1 MNQTGPRNP
10 LGLVQP
16 GPVSWWPLTFLL
28 VLGAL
33 LRIIRLGSDLWLD
46 EIGTLDAYLRSPL
59 RVIIRT
65 YISSNQH
72 LLYSILARISVDLFG
87 ESAWS
92 IRLPAVLFGIGG
104 IAALYYTGRVMTR
117 EREALLAAAFLTV
130 SYHHIWFSQDARGY
144 SAMVFFSLLGTGFLL
159 RAQLGSDSRFWV
171 AYVAAMTLG
180 SVALLNTFF
189 VVLGQLCA
197 VLAVWASKRATRT
210 TLLPGTML
218 SCSGAIAILALLS
231 HSLMLGQMIHY
242 YRTVDRTGLG
252 YSNLASFLPVVASGL
267 RSGVGL
273 AALLVLGALMFAG
286 WLSYWRQTPLVA
298 AILVLPGLLNIA
310 ALIFLHIG
318 AYPRSCV

>member
-92 IRLPAVLFGIGG
+92 IRLPAVLFGIG
-104 IAALYYTGRVMTR
+104 
-117 EREALLAAAFLTV
+117 
-130 SYHHIWFSQDARGY
+130 
-144 SAMVFFSLLGTGFLL
+144 
-159 RAQLGSDSRFWV
+159 
-171 AYVAAMTLG
+171 
-180 SVALLNTFF
+180 
-189 VVLGQLCA
+189 
-197 VLAVWASKRATRT
+197 
-210 TLLPGTML
+210 
-218 SCSGAIAILALLS
+218 
-231 HSLMLGQMIHY
+231 
-242 YRTVDRTGLG
+242 
-252 YSNLASFLPVVASGL
+252 
-267 RSGVGL
+267 
-273 AALLVLGALMFAG
+273 
-286 WLSYWRQTPLVA
+286 
-298 AILVLPGLLNIA
+298 
-310 ALIFLHIG
+310 
-318 AYPRSCV
+318 